1 MANSPAPALSMENLR
16 TQFSLEDPGSQQMI
30 NDHLGRNRK
39 RKGDRKGDRTRRSW
53 TDREEETL
61 VIALKDIVA
70 HGWKSDN
77 GFRGGYLT
85 KLEDAMRSRFP
96 KTDIKGSP
104 HITSK
109 LTAWKRMYG
118 SLALILNRSGV
129 GFNNK
134 GDYKIDCN
142 DDQWDQIVKA
152 DKDARFM
159 RNKCWPYW
167 EHWQVIFGKERASG
181 TVAADYMDSVNDL
194 HSLEQVQESIGAIG
208 EQVIPDEQ
216 PSMDDQPTMD
226 DQPSMDPLGGTPTPA
241 GAANS
246 TSHGGRA
253 NATSGSVGNKKKL
266 SELGTDGL
274 VHMLEKLHEDTNKRL
289 DTLSLRIGY
298 EFDLS
303 KARKDVFQLL
313 GRLPGL
319 TREQK
324 FDVGEILLEKVERL
338 DFFLG
343 MQDEDRSAYVLR
355 ALVKFM

>member
-1 MANSPAPALSMENLR
+1 MASNWENKSDQDDDVGIGVFGLSY
-16 TQFSLEDPGSQQMI
+16 TISLEKGDPYLAVPFSDFCLSKVGVCNLYCPLLKFVKLAPPASKPFQFQCLWSDFCRDGKLSGTVI

-53 TDREEETL
+53 TDREEVTL

-70 HGWKSDN
+70 RGWKSDN

-85 KLEDAMRSRFP
+85 KLEDAMRS
-96 KTDIKGSP
+96 
-104 HITSK
+104 
-109 LTAWKRMYG
+109 
-118 SLALILNRSGV
+118 RSGV

-142 DDQWDQIVKA
+142 DDQWDQIVK
-152 DKDARFM
+152 
-159 RNKCWPYW
+159 
-167 EHWQVIFGKERASG
+167 ERASG
-181 TVAADYMDSVNDL
+181 TVAADYMDSVNNL
-194 HSLEQVQESIGAIG
+194 HSLEQMQESFGTIG

-216 PSMDDQPTMD
+216 PSMN

-266 SELGTDGL
+266 SELGTYGL
-274 VHMLEKLHEDTNKRL
+274 VHLLEKLHEDTNKRL

-313 GRLPGL
+313 GKLPGL

-355 ALVKFM
+355 ALAKFM